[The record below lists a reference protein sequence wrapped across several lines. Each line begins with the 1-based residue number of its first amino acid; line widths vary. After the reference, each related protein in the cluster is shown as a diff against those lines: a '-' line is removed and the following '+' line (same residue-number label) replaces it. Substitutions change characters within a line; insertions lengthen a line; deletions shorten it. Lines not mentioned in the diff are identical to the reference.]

1 MKFSFISFFSKLNT
15 KKTIK
20 MESNKPSRTSSISE
34 EEMNSLKQAFALYDT
49 NHNGAIDLQ
58 QFAEILKSLNIETND
73 DKLDVILKKV
83 DKNHDGEI
91 DFDEFVSAM
100 THLLTQDKE
109 ITSEPESLRRW
120 KTYPAPEAQESSKEN
135 KDKSHYSRRMSV
147 HEADDLKL
155 CFAKFDKNGDGQI
168 SEEELKE
175 VMGGLGE
182 KLTDAEIKD
191 MMHDAD
197 TNRDGF
203 IDFEE
208 FKALMPSKKN

>member
-1 MKFSFISFFSKLNT
+1 M
-15 KKTIK
+15 
-20 MESNKPSRTSSISE
+20 
-34 EEMNSLKQAFALYDT
+34 YDT

>member
-1 MKFSFISFFSKLNT
+1 M
-15 KKTIK
+15 
-20 MESNKPSRTSSISE
+20 
-34 EEMNSLKQAFALYDT
+34 YDT
-49 NHNGAIDLQ
+49 NHNGAIDLE
-58 QFAEILKSLNIETND
+58 QFAKILKSLNIETND
-73 DKLDVILKKV
+73 KKISILLDKV

-100 THLLTQDKE
+100 THLLTKNE
-109 ITSEPESLRRW
+109 IFSEPETLKRW
-120 KTYPAPEAQESSKEN
+120 KTHPTPEEQVTNQSKS
-135 KDKSHYSRRMSV
+135 KDKAHYSRRMST
-147 HEADDLKL
+147 HELDDLKL

-168 SEEELKE
+168 SRDELKE

-197 TNRDGF
+197 TNQDGF

-208 FKALMPSKKN
+208 FKALMPKKN

>member
-1 MKFSFISFFSKLNT
+1 
-15 KKTIK
+15 
-20 MESNKPSRTSSISE
+20 MESNKPSRTSSITE
-34 EEMNSLKQAFALYDT
+34 EEMNSLKEAFALYDT

-58 QFAEILKSLNIETND
+58 QFAKILKSLNIETND

-100 THLLTQDKE
+100 THLLTQESE
-109 ITSEPESLRRW
+109 ISSEPESLRRW
-120 KTYPAPEAQESSKEN
+120 KTYPEPEAQESNQKK

-182 KLTDAEIKD
+182 NLTDAEIKD

-197 TNRDGF
+197 TNHDGF

-208 FKALMPSKKN
+208 FKALMPSKQN